1 MREKPYLDNQPKALP
16 TTFNEIQC
24 LLVIRLT
31 ILQYLVIS
39 FLSQHLTHRRQS
51 INSVIHECTVNM
63 KFLKTFLSLGIGFN
77 LE

>member
-1 MREKPYLDNQPKALP
+1 MREKLYLDTQPKALP
-16 TTFNEIQC
+16 TTFNEIRC

-39 FLSQHLTHRRQS
+39 FLSQHLARRGQS
-51 INSVIHECTVNM
+51 INLVMQECTVNM
-63 KFLKTFLSLGIGFN
+63 KFVKTFLSLGIGLN